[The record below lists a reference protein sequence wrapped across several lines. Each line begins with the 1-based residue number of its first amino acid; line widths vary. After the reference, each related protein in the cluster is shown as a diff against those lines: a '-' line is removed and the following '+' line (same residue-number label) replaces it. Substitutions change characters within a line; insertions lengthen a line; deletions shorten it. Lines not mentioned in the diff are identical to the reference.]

1 MRTVMNIIIPN
12 IFECM
17 REYSLSF
24 TLYRE
29 IRMFI
34 VKSHVL
40 IIKEYIYI
48 YIKSKFQEK
57 EKKTPITN

>member
-1 MRTVMNIIIPN
+1 
-12 IFECM
+12 M

-24 TLYRE
+24 TVYRE

>member
-1 MRTVMNIIIPN
+1 
-12 IFECM
+12 M

-24 TLYRE
+24 TVYRE

-48 YIKSKFQEK
+48 YKIKIPGEREK
-57 EKKTPITN
+57 NTHNKLSPFIL